1 MKILDKEINR
11 LRNKLLQTNKRN
23 LKKIRL
29 KIIKQLD
36 NIDTKYFDKTTLIY
50 YFRNKLLEYY
60 SNPDINI
67 KGQSIRHSLMEVY
80 TISRMFRKFE
90 KKSYNF
96 ICDIDE
102 NSLKNILYYAGD
114 EHIINI
120 KSFII
125 NILKINPIIS
135 IDEEVLTSKSF
146 GFISKTQYKQCLT
159 IPRYINKSETESY
172 FFNTFMDD
180 ITRET
185 NNNTNMTPWTRVSHK
200 KYKKY

>member
-1 MKILDKEINR
+1 MGDQLFRQERFGQQGQQQQQSSKLDILPIVIRTSVLKQLDNDSKITKQPI
-11 LRNKLLQTNKRN
+11 
-23 LKKIRL
+23 LKKYIQHTIELL
-29 KIIKQLD
+29 KIMYKDPKIQDKVRNEFTKQLD

-96 ICDIDE
+96 ICDINE
-102 NSLKNILYYAGD
+102 NSLKNILYYTGD

-125 NILKINPIIS
+125 NILKIKN
-135 IDEEVLTSKSF
+135 
-146 GFISKTQYKQCLT
+146 
-159 IPRYINKSETESY
+159 
-172 FFNTFMDD
+172 
-180 ITRET
+180 
-185 NNNTNMTPWTRVSHK
+185 
-200 KYKKY
+200 